1 MVEIVKLKLPEA
13 EGVISALEEVLA
25 EARAG
30 TVSGLAYA
38 ITRPDG
44 NMATNV
50 CWEAGRTAPLL
61 LAGATLLKRRVAE
74 ELIAANDA
82 QEGLE

>member
-1 MVEIVKLKLPEA
+1 MVEIVELKLPDAEA
-13 EGVISALEEVLA
+13 VISALEEILA
-25 EARAG
+25 QARAG

-61 LAGATLLKRRVAE
+61 LAGAALLERRVAE
-74 ELIAANDA
+74 ELIAANDVG
-82 QEGLE
+82 EGR